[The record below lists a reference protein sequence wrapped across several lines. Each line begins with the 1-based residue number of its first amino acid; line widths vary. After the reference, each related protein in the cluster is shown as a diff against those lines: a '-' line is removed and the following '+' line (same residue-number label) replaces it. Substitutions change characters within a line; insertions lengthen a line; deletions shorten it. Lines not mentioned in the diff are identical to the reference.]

1 VYPNADSTGRHAPER
16 VPAIL
21 DWVAILRKTAR
32 GIAES
37 QRCAMSARM
46 YGGEAAVELELSS
59 DQELFVET
67 TRRFLETESPLT
79 KVRDLAT
86 DEIGFDRA
94 YWRRGAEL
102 GWTAL
107 LVPEELGG
115 GTIGGAGL
123 LDLVLVAE
131 EVGRLVAPGPLLP
144 VNVVA
149 SAIARAGAPGPQAEV
164 LGGLVSGDLVATWAF
179 AEQGATWDA
188 GGVQLMATQAGDG
201 WVLNGAKTF
210 VQDAAAA
217 DWLLVT
223 ARTGDGL
230 TQMLVPKDAGGVT
243 VTPLVSLDMVRRF
256 GEVTFSGTAV
266 PAAFVVGTVGDAA
279 PDVERQTQI
288 ALAIQN
294 AETVGAT
301 SRVFEFTLE
310 YCNDRVSFGRP
321 IGSYQA
327 VKHRLADMKMWLEAC
342 QGTATAS
349 ARAVQAEADDAAEL
363 TSVAKAYIA
372 DRCPAIIQDGVQ
384 LHGGIGVTWEADLHL
399 YLRRV
404 TQNAALYGS
413 VRQHRERLAS
423 LLGM

>member
-1 VYPNADSTGRHAPER
+1 
-16 VPAIL
+16 
-21 DWVAILRKTAR
+21 
-32 GIAES
+32 
-37 QRCAMSARM
+37 M
-46 YGGEAAVELELSS
+46 SS

-67 TRRFLETESPLT
+67 TRRFLEAESPLT
-79 KVRDLAT
+79 TVRALSEDPV
-86 DEIGFDRA
+86 GFDRD

-115 GTIGGAGL
+115 GSIAGVGL

-131 EVGRLVAPGPLLP
+131 EIGRLVAPGPLLP

-149 SAIARAGAPGPQAEV
+149 SAIGRAGAPGPQAEV
-164 LGGLVSGDLVATWAF
+164 LAGLVSGELIATWAF
-179 AEQGATWDA
+179 AEQDPTWDA
-188 GGVQLMATQAGDG
+188 AGVRLQATRRGDA
-201 WVLNGAKTF
+201 WVLEGTKTF
-210 VQDAAAA
+210 VQDASVA
-217 DWLLVT
+217 DWFLVT

-230 TQMLVPKDAGGVT
+230 TQLLVPRDAPGVS
-243 VTPLVSLDMVRRF
+243 VSPLVSLDMVRRF
-256 GEVTFSGTAV
+256 GDVAFSGV
-266 PAAFVVGTVGDAA
+266 EVAAPYVVGAVGDAA
-279 PDVERQTQI
+279 PEVERQTQI
-288 ALAIQN
+288 ALALQN

-342 QGTATAS
+342 LGTATAS
-349 ARAVQAEADDAAEL
+349 ARAAAAEAPDAAEL
-363 TSVAKAYIA
+363 ASVAKAYIG
-372 DRCPAIIQDGVQ
+372 DRCPAIIQDAVQ

>member
-1 VYPNADSTGRHAPER
+1 ME
-16 VPAIL
+16 L
-21 DWVAILRKTAR
+21 D
-32 GIAES
+32 
-37 QRCAMSARM
+37 
-46 YGGEAAVELELSS
+46 LSN

-79 KVRDLAT
+79 QVRALVD
-86 DEIGFDRA
+86 DDIGFDRTF
-94 YWRRGAEL
+94 WRRGAEL

-107 LVPEELGG
+107 LVPDELGG
-115 GTIGGAGL
+115 GSIAGAGL
-123 LDLVLVAE
+123 LDLALVAE
-131 EVGRLVAPGPLLP
+131 EMGRLVSPGPLLP

-149 SAIARAGAPGPQAEV
+149 SAIVRGAAPGPQAEI
-164 LGGLVSGDLVATWAF
+164 LAGLLSGEVIATWAF
-179 AEQGATWDA
+179 AEQDATWDPA
-188 GGVQLMATQAGDG
+188 GVHLEASRSKDG
-201 WVLNGAKTF
+201 WVLDGTKTY
-210 VQDAAAA
+210 VQDARVA
-217 DWLLVT
+217 DWFLVT

-230 TQMLVPKDAGGVT
+230 TQLLVRADAPGVT

-256 GEVTFSGTAV
+256 GEVTFSGTEV
-266 PAAFVVGTVGDAA
+266 STPYVVGAVGDAA

-288 ALAIQN
+288 ALVIQN

-301 SRVFEFTLE
+301 NRVFEFTLE
-310 YCNDRVSFGRP
+310 YCHDRVSFGRP

-327 VKHRLADMKMWLEAC
+327 IKHRLADMKMWLEAC

-349 ARAVQAEADDAAEL
+349 ARAVQDEADDAAEL
-363 TSVAKAYIA
+363 ISVAKAYIA
-372 DRCPAIIQDGVQ
+372 DRCPAIIQDAVQ

-404 TQNAALYGS
+404 AQNAALYGS